1 MAAKK
6 EITEDMLLVGDRVDI
21 VSEDGQVYRS
31 MIEDRLN
38 DGPFLV
44 SVPHRKGRYMY
55 VSKDDVIYV
64 VFYREGGRY
73 IAQMKVLALEKRGAI
88 RYMWLLQETRAQRNQ
103 RREAYRLPVSMGI
116 VVYNYDEKFTRLCE
130 DMPGEQ
136 EEEQEEDAFTVENLT
151 VMETVLSRDISIKGV
166 AISSKKTYTIG
177 DKYIVGMDLENS
189 AEIIGGIVRMKKTP
203 ALILQSVVR
212 RCVPMNENKIN
223 HVGLAFLDETKKVS
237 EQIARFVLIE
247 QQKQIKNQRRLK

>member
-1 MAAKK
+1 MAEKK
-6 EITEDMLLVGDRVDI
+6 EITEDILLIGDRVDV

-31 MIEDRLN
+31 MIEDRID

-44 SVPHRKGRYMY
+44 SVPHRRGRYMY
-55 VSKDDVIYV
+55 VAKDDVLYV

-88 RYMWLLQETRAQRNQ
+88 RYMWLLQETKAQRNQ
-103 RREAYRLPVSMGI
+103 RREAYRLAVSMGV
-116 VVYNYDEKFTRLCE
+116 VVYNYDDKFTRLCE
-130 DMPGEQ
+130 DMPQEQ
-136 EEEQEEDAFTVENLT
+136 EGEEDAFTVENLT

-166 AISSKKTYTIG
+166 AISSKKTYAEG
-177 DKYIVGMDLENS
+177 DKYIVGMDLES
-189 AEIIGGIVRMKKTP
+189 TAEIIGGIVRIKKTP
-203 ALILQSVVR
+203 ALILQSIVR

-223 HVGLAFLDETKKVS
+223 HVGLAFLDDSKKVS

-247 QQKQIKNQRRLK
+247 QQKQIKNQRRLD